1 MTYPILSHGK
11 GLILGAIFLVLTLAL
26 YAGLQVQADQSATA
40 HPTSSKEN
48 DEAHGELIYV
58 PIYSSI
64 YYENGK
70 RTLELAAT
78 LAIHNI
84 DPDHSIT
91 VTRADYF
98 NSEGKLIKKYLEKP
112 IILGPLQTTN
122 IIINRTDTTGGT
134 GANFLV
140 DWNSKG
146 LVASPLIEA
155 VMANASSNLG
165 IAFTSTG
172 KVVRSIKTN

>member
-1 MTYPILSHGK
+1 MNHPNLSHRK
-11 GLILGAIFLVLTLAL
+11 GLVLGAICLVLTLVL
-26 YAGLQVQADQSATA
+26 YAGLQVQADQSATN
-40 HPTSSKEN
+40 PSESTEEN
-48 DEAHGELIYV
+48 GASRGELVYV

-98 NSEGKLIKKYLEKP
+98 NAEGKLIKRYLEKP

-122 IIINRTDTTGGT
+122 IVINRTDTTGGT

>member
-1 MTYPILSHGK
+1 MTHTFITHSK
-11 GLILGAIFLVLTLAL
+11 GLVFGVACLVLTFAL
-26 YAGLQVQADQSATA
+26 YAGLRVHADQGATTQNKGSDTDQGMA
-40 HPTSSKEN
+40 
-48 DEAHGELIYV
+48 GELIYV

-84 DPDHSIT
+84 DPDHPIT

-98 NSEGKLIKKYLEKP
+98 NSEGTLIKRYLEKP
-112 IILGPLQTTN
+112 IILRPLQTTN
-122 IIINRTDTTGGT
+122 IVINRTDTTGGT

-140 DWNSKG
+140 EWNSKG